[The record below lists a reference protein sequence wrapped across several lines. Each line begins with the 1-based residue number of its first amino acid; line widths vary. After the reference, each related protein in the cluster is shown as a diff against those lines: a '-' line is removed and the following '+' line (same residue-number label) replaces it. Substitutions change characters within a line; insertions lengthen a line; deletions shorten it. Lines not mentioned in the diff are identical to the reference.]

1 MKDGLI
7 LETLKIQNFATFT
20 NQLLSFDKHFNS
32 IVGETGSGKSL
43 ILDALQL
50 ILGARADK
58 KLVRKESEFASI
70 EAVFS
75 CNDKEIK
82 DFFDS
87 IGFPFEDEIIIKRII
102 YSNGKSK
109 SYLNMENCHVNT
121 LLQIS
126 RKYIDLVGQFENQ
139 KLLAEEYQLK
149 LLDGFANIHGEF
161 KNYTLEY
168 EKLKTLQVKLIEL
181 TEFKNK
187 SIEKKEFLQFQ
198 IAELEKLDPSVE
210 DELELK
216 RKKDLILNREKNH
229 KKLSEANYLLSDSD
243 SSMTQMMTRLTR
255 LLSDISIDESLQKRL
270 SNLKIDLEDFSYEI
284 SKISNEE
291 MEELVIDEVMERLD
305 FYQRVKRKF
314 NCETNAL
321 VDLLEKYKSEFS
333 MIEFADLD
341 IKKILNQIDSQSNIC
356 FSLANKI
363 HSIRVEKALDLSKQ
377 LTTFITSLNMKG
389 AKVDLRLSKT
399 EQLTG
404 NGISALN
411 FYAQTNPGEGFY
423 PIKDIASGGELSRI
437 LLALRQ
443 VLSTTGSISVF
454 LFDEIDTGVGGET
467 AIKIGKALKEVSKQS
482 QVIAIT
488 HLPQIANY
496 SDRLLIVDKKS
507 TADNDDSETRT
518 YSFVKQIDSCDI
530 NEYIKEMQAL

>member
-1 MKDGLI
+1 MKSGLI

-20 NQLLSFDKHFNS
+20 NQLLSFNKHFNS

-75 CNDKEIK
+75 CHDNDIK
-82 DFFDS
+82 LFFDS
-87 IGFPFEDEIIIKRII
+87 IGFPFEDEIVIKRII

-149 LLDGFANIHGEF
+149 LLDGFANLKEDF
-161 KNYTLEY
+161 KNYSFEF
-168 EKLKTLQVKLIEL
+168 EKLKNLQVKLIEL

-198 IAELEKLDPSVE
+198 ISELEKLDPSVE

-216 RKKDLILNREKNH
+216 RKKDLILNKEKNH
-229 KKLSEANYLLSDSD
+229 KKLSEANYLLSEAD
-243 SSMTQMMTRLTR
+243 SSMTQMMNRLSKLLNDISLDENLEKRLT
-255 LLSDISIDESLQKRL
+255 
-270 SNLKIDLEDFSYEI
+270 NLKIDLDDFSYEI

-291 MEELVIDEVMERLD
+291 IEEFSIDDVMERLD

-314 NCETNAL
+314 NCETDSL
-321 VDLLEKYKSEFS
+321 VELLEKYKSEFS

-341 IKKILNQIDSQSNIC
+341 IKKLINQIDLQSSLC
-356 FSLANKI
+356 FSIADKI
-363 HSIRVEKALDLSKQ
+363 HTARIIKAKELSSQ
-377 LTTFITSLNMKG
+377 LTKFITSLNMKG
-389 AKVDLRLSKT
+389 AQIDLRLTKT

-404 NGISALN
+404 NGISNLE
-411 FYAQTNPGEGFY
+411 FFAQTNPGEGFY
-423 PIKDIASGGELSRI
+423 PIKEIASGGELSRI

-467 AIKIGKALKEVSKQS
+467 AIKIGKALKDVSKQS

-496 SDRLLIVDKKS
+496 SDRLLVVDKKS
-507 TADNDDSETRT
+507 TSDCEDSETRT
-518 YSFVKQIDSCDI
+518 YSFVTQIDSGKI
-530 NEYIKEMQAL
+530 NSYIKEMQAL